1 MNKFDKDSKRL
12 DFEAVFWPQRKRR
25 RALNQPPAE
34 DHASK
39 VQKLSLSLDP
49 LLDSQIPLPD
59 SQISLGSPPRV
70 VVPLTPPTDDAPPS
84 SVSPLCRQPPY
95 ASPSPQMKNLPKP
108 SEDTDAPA
116 VLHSTAATV
125 VVPLTPPTDDAPPP
139 SVSPLGRQLPYASP
153 SPQMKNVPTPP
164 EDTDAPD
171 VLHSTPATPEHTTRA
186 RAITA
191 LTEELVS
198 RIHQLGDHLDF
209 ADTTRNR
216 VVDPI
221 KRSLRRLHKIVKVM
235 NHSVALMISFRCECV
250 LNRCVDM
257 YAGIYELIKCN
268 PIHGM

>member
-95 ASPSPQMKNLPKP
+95 ASPSPQMKNLP
-108 SEDTDAPA
+108 
-116 VLHSTAATV
+116 
-125 VVPLTPPTDDAPPP
+125 
-139 SVSPLGRQLPYASP
+139 
-153 SPQMKNVPTPP
+153 TPP
-164 EDTDAPD
+164 EDTDAPA

-216 VVDPI
+216 VIDPI
-221 KRSLRRLHKIVKVM
+221 KRSLRRLHRIVKVM
-235 NHSVALMISFRCECV
+235 SHSVALMISFRCECV

>member
-1 MNKFDKDSKRL
+1 MNNFDNDSKRL
-12 DFEAVFWPQRKRR
+12 DFQAVFWPQRKRR

-84 SVSPLCRQPPY
+84 SVSPLCRQP
-95 ASPSPQMKNLPKP
+95 
-108 SEDTDAPA
+108 
-116 VLHSTAATV
+116 
-125 VVPLTPPTDDAPPP
+125 
-139 SVSPLGRQLPYASP
+139 PYASP